1 MQKLTGSLQMI
12 KPESNLKD
20 SIRQFPINATLM
32 YEKEQRQHFRNI
44 IEQHKGILFK
54 VARAYC
60 PNEDDRQDLIQE
72 MMIQIWQSIHR
83 YNNQNSIST
92 WLYRISLN
100 VAISFYRKTAIRT
113 NKHTTLNE
121 QTKQIPTEEKTTGER
136 QLNLLEQFISELKEF
151 DKALMI
157 LYLED
162 KSHAEIAE
170 ILGMT
175 VSNVGT
181 KIGRIKDKIKTRFS
195 QLKS

>member
-1 MQKLTGSLQMI
+1 MS
-12 KPESNLKD
+12 
-20 SIRQFPINATLM
+20 
-32 YEKEQRQHFRNI
+32 EKEQRQYFQEI

-60 PNEDDRQDLIQE
+60 QNEDDRQDIIQE
-72 MMIQIWQSIHR
+72 MMMQIWKSIHR
-83 YNNQNSIST
+83 YNKQFKMST

-100 VAISFYRKTAIRT
+100 VAISFYRKQSTRA
-113 NKHTTLNE
+113 NKYTLLNE
-121 QTKQIPTEEKTTGER
+121 QTAQIPMEDKTEDER
-136 QLNLLEQFISELKEF
+136 QLNLLEQFINELKEI

-162 KSHAEIAE
+162 KDHAEIAE
-170 ILGMT
+170 ILGIS

-181 KIGRIKDKIKTRFS
+181 KIGRIKDKLKTRFS

>member
-1 MQKLTGSLQMI
+1 MSRK
-12 KPESNLKD
+12 
-20 SIRQFPINATLM
+20 RQQQFFQ
-32 YEKEQRQHFRNI
+32 EI

-60 PNEDDRQDLIQE
+60 QDEEDRQDLIQE
-72 MMIQIWQSIHR
+72 MMIQIWQSVHK
-83 YNNQNSIST
+83 YNDQYKITT

-100 VAISFYRKTAIRT
+100 VAISFYRKNSTRT
-113 NKHTTLNE
+113 KKFTDLNE
-121 QTKQIPTEEKTTGER
+121 QMMETPVEDKSENET
-136 QLNLLEQFISELKEF
+136 QLNLLEQFISELKEI

-162 KSHAEIAE
+162 KSHIEIAE
-170 ILGMT
+170 ILGMS

-181 KIGRIKDKIKTRFS
+181 KVGRIKEKLKTRFS

>member
-1 MQKLTGSLQMI
+1 MDKQKQQQLFQ
-12 KPESNLKD
+12 E
-20 SIRQFPINATLM
+20 
-32 YEKEQRQHFRNI
+32 I

-72 MMIQIWQSIHR
+72 IMIQIWQSIHK
-83 YNNQNSIST
+83 YNDQYKIST

-100 VAISFYRKTAIRT
+100 VAISFYRKSATRAKKYT
-113 NKHTTLNE
+113 VLNE
-121 QTKQIPTEEKTTGER
+121 HMLQIPTEEKSENEQ
-136 QLNLLEQFISELKEF
+136 QLNLLEQFISELKEIE
-151 DKALMI
+151 KALMI

-162 KSHAEIAE
+162 KSHTEIAE
-170 ILGMT
+170 ILGMS

-181 KIGRIKDKIKTRFS
+181 KIGRIKDKLKARFS

>member
-1 MQKLTGSLQMI
+1 M
-12 KPESNLKD
+12 D
-20 SIRQFPINATLM
+20 
-32 YEKEQRQHFRNI
+32 EKEQRQRFQDI

-60 PNEDDRQDLIQE
+60 PDKEDQQDLIQE
-72 MMIQIWQSIHR
+72 MMIQIWQSIHK
-83 YNNQNSIST
+83 YNDQYKIST

-100 VAISFYRKTAIRT
+100 VAISFYRKSSTRAKKYTALTVQLVEIT
-113 NKHTTLNE
+113 VEDKSEN
-121 QTKQIPTEEKTTGER
+121 ER
-136 QLNLLEQFISELKEF
+136 QLNLLEQFICELKEI

-162 KSHAEIAE
+162 RSHTEIAE
-170 ILGMT
+170 ILGMS

-181 KIGRIKDKIKTRFS
+181 KIGRIKDKLEARFS